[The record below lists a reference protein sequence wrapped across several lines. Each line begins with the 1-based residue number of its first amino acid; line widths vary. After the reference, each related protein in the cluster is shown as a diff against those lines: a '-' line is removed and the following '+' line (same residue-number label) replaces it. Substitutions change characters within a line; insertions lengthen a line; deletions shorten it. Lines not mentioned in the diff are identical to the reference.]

1 MKPTNEQAIELFKVY
16 QDLTQM
22 YLPIYLVRL
31 DERTT
36 RIYIL
41 AGQSFEVE
49 ILPNGRVRYL

>member
-1 MKPTNEQAIELFKVY
+1 MPPIQSRSFCLAGSESLY
-16 QDLTQM
+16 Q
-22 YLPIYLVRL
+22 
-31 DERTT
+31 